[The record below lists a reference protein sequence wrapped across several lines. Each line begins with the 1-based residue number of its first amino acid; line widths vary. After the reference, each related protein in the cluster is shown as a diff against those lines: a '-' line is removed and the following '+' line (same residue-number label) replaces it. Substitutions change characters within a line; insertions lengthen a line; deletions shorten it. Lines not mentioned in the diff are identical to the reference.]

1 MVYQLPFWS
10 EMVKSI
16 DLEYKTDY
24 FNQFLLFMAK
34 NYIAN
39 LDDDC
44 KKQCVEILK
53 ALQ

>member
-16 DLEYKTDY
+16 DLEYNTDY

-53 ALQ
+53 TLQ